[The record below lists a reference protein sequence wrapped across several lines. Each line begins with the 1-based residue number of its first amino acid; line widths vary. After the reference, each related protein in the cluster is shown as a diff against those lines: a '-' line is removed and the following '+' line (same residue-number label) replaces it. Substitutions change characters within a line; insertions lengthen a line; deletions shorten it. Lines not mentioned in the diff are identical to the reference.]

1 MNHEILQKYLDEN
14 PFAKLRD
21 VVAKLLYDE
30 IISLDILPG
39 TKLNINQIAAN
50 LGISRTPVA
59 EAVAQLCEK
68 GFVVSRSDSPG
79 YYVLNLSMV
88 LNGSITKRSE

>member
-1 MNHEILQKYLDEN
+1 MNHEKLQKYLDQN

-21 VVAKLLYDE
+21 VVAQLLYDE
-30 IISLDILPG
+30 IISLDIIPG

-59 EAVAQLCEK
+59 EAVAQLCERRFR
-68 GFVVSRSDSPG
+68 GHQAGCQRIFCPRASA
-79 YYVLNLSMV
+79 
-88 LNGSITKRSE
+88 